1 VNQVLCAL
9 LSAYLV
15 VLILRAILSWFPI
28 RPGTTMAAIARLLT
42 DLTEPVVAPVR
53 RMIPPAGM
61 FDIAF
66 MVVFFGVIIL
76 RSIIC
81 PAGGLGI

>member
-1 VNQVLCAL
+1 MNVLCAL
-9 LSAYLV
+9 ITAYLV

-28 RPGTTMAAIARLLT
+28 RPGTTMAAIARLLS

-53 RMIPPAGM
+53 RVIPPAGM

-66 MVVFFGVIIL
+66 MAVFFGLIIL
-76 RSIIC
+76 RSIVC
-81 PAGGLGI
+81 PSGGF

>member
-1 VNQVLCAL
+1 MTRVLCAL
-9 LSAYLV
+9 LEAYIV

-28 RPGTTMAAIARLLT
+28 RPGTTMAAISRLLT
-42 DLTEPVVAPVR
+42 DLTEPVIAPVR

-66 MVVFFGVIIL
+66 MAVFFGLLIL
-76 RSIIC
+76 HSIVC
-81 PAGGLGI
+81 RTAFL

>member
-1 VNQVLCAL
+1 VNVLCAL
-9 LSAYLV
+9 ITAYLV

-28 RPGTTMAAIARLLT
+28 RPGTTMAAISRLLS
-42 DLTEPVVAPVR
+42 DLTEPVVAPIR

-66 MVVFFGVIIL
+66 MVVFFGLLIL
-76 RSIIC
+76 RSIVC
-81 PAGGLGI
+81 PSGGF